1 MMMEA
6 TPSRPQQLNL
16 RRMIH
21 LDEVETLLMS
31 LMETVDRQGREI
43 DDLKGLCRGFLG
55 AQTAHEKFQTF
66 EQSIDELNA
75 AVTAVQT
82 AATSH
87 LDDRTLPA
95 GELATHNYH
104 QLESLR
110 TSLAD
115 LVHRSELQSGLEML
129 SERQTNDVRLIRE
142 WATPMDVTNALQTSL
157 QDTSHRITVMEGAV
171 SLKLDRSELS
181 HVEALAQRLQVLN
194 ATLYS
199 TTEHPPHTH
208 STHHTPHSTQ
218 HTAHSAQHTAHST
231 RHHTIPHSAEYT
243 VQHSAQYSTQC
254 SASLCS
260 ATEHTTAATPSTAP
274 CCCRMT

>member
-1 MMMEA
+1 MMES

-55 AQTAHEKFQTF
+55 AQTAHEKFQTI
-66 EQSIDELNA
+66 EHSIDELNA
-75 AVTAVQT
+75 AVTTAQS
-82 AATSH
+82 AATAQ

-95 GELATHNYH
+95 GELAVHNY
-104 QLESLR
+104 QQIEGIR

-129 SERQTNDVRLIRE
+129 SEKQTNDVKTIRD
-142 WATPMDVTNALQTSL
+142 WATPMDVTSSLQKSL

-181 HVEALAQRLQVLN
+181 HIESLAKRLQVRL
-194 ATLYS
+194 
-199 TTEHPPHTH
+199 H
-208 STHHTPHSTQ
+208 
-218 HTAHSAQHTAHST
+218 
-231 RHHTIPHSAEYT
+231 
-243 VQHSAQYSTQC
+243 
-254 SASLCS
+254 
-260 ATEHTTAATPSTAP
+260 
-274 CCCRMT
+274 